1 MPPPRKP
8 SHLRAVEGN
17 PSHARP
23 VNHDEPTPPNG
34 YHQPPEH
41 FSEKAKAYYNDMCQ
55 ELDRYGIIT
64 ETDSR
69 AAEMLIEAY
78 VEYRE
83 LSDDI
88 ARNGLNYWVEGTNG
102 QQLLKA
108 NPSVAARA
116 SAWNRVRAMLTEFGM
131 TPASRSKIVAKKSD
145 DNEDS
150 ITDDIMATTRKY
162 K

>member
-1 MPPPRKP
+1 MPPPKKP
-8 SHLRAVEGN
+8 THLRAVEGF
-17 PSHARP
+17 PDKRP
-23 VNHDEPTPPNG
+23 INKNEPMPTKG
-34 YHQPPEH
+34 YHQAPAH
-41 FSEKAKAYYNDMCQ
+41 FSEKAKAYYNEMCQ
-55 ELDRYGIIT
+55 ELNRWGVIT
-64 ETDSR
+64 ELDSR

-88 ARNGLNYWVEGTNG
+88 AVNGLNYWVEGTNG
-102 QQLLKA
+102 QNLLKA

-131 TPASRSKIVAKKSD
+131 TPASRSKVNAQKENDEDIVD
-145 DNEDS
+145 DLLG
-150 ITDDIMATTRKY
+150 RKR